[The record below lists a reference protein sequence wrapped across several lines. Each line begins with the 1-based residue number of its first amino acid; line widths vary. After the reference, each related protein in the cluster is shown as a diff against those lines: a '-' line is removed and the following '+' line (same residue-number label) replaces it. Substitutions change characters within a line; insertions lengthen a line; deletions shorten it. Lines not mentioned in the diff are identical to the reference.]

1 MSRIGMQE
9 GEVIEHSMVTRAIE
23 RAQRKVEEH
32 NFSIRK
38 HLLEYDNVMNKQREV
53 IYERRAVALEAPDL
67 RDEIEETL
75 RNVVALRV
83 GAHVEEKALPENWP
97 LAELRHDLEQITLTP
112 LDVPA
117 FSDPPGQ
124 AAELEEALGDA
135 VVGVF
140 RDRTASR
147 EAQMGPEVTREFERW
162 AVLANIDELWKEH
175 LYELDGLKSGIGLRG
190 YGGKDP
196 VLEYKIEAFKMFEDM
211 MDRVDEGIAKTV
223 LKPFILRREDEAPER
238 RRMVARREPAPMVL
252 ASAKSGG
259 APARPAPQR
268 AAEKVGRNEPCPCGS
283 GKKYKKCCG
292 AE

>member
-1 MSRIGMQE
+1 
-9 GEVIEHSMVTRAIE
+9 
-23 RAQRKVEEH
+23 
-32 NFSIRK
+32 
-38 HLLEYDNVMNKQREV
+38 MNKQREV

-67 RDEIEETL
+67 REEIEETL

-83 GAHVEEKALPENWP
+83 GAHVDEKALPENWP
-97 LAELRHDLEQITLTP
+97 LAELRHDLEQIALTP

-124 AAELEEALGDA
+124 SAELEEALGDA
-135 VVGVF
+135 VAGVF

-223 LKPFILRREDEAPER
+223 LKPFILRREGEEPER

-252 ASAKSGG
+252 ASAKTGG

-268 AAEKVGRNEPCPCGS
+268 TAEKVGRNDPCPGGS